1 MVINSFNGNC
11 SLEQTVNIRFVCLTT
26 EGYHWN
32 TETLKGHQPDTTRR
46 EYLSGVRFYI
56 GNRKWSKQWVVV
68 VCLLQG
74 LMMILLFAKK
84 INDGNQ
90 FCSVLFCSVHLL
102 RHANVLF
109 VLQLLSDTGSHKD
122 SIRPG
127 HSNLKDFSTT
137 TIYLFHLNFTL
148 TFYFVGRSLPIFFF
162 FLIHIYCSCFFFL
175 FFWFLLLY
183 V

>member
-1 MVINSFNGNC
+1 MV
-11 SLEQTVNIRFVCLTT
+11 ETV
-26 EGYHWN
+26 
-32 TETLKGHQPDTTRR
+32 
-46 EYLSGVRFYI
+46 SG
-56 GNRKWSKQWVVV
+56 GGG
-68 VCLLQG
+68 LLQG

-90 FCSVLFCSVHLL
+90 FCSVLFYSVHLL

-137 TIYLFHLNFTL
+137 TIYLVHLNFTL

-162 FLIHIYCSCFFFL
+162 FLIHIYCSCVFFYFRCCM
-175 FFWFLLLY
+175 FSYSFLLPTGTNYYGILNQLPEHKGRFKS
-183 V
+183 